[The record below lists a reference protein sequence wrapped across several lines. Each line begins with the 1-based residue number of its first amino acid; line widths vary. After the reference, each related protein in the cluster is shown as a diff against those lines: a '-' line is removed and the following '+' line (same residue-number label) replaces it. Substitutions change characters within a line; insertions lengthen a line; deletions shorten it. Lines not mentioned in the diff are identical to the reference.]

1 MLETIREKI
10 AYLRGIIDGDSSLME
25 GRNGFLFTKI
35 LQVLEDLARDVDEL
49 AQAQD
54 ELDEYLQEVDFD
66 LAYLEDEFFAEDD
79 DHDCDCDCDCDDD
92 DEDWDDGFEGSLVE
106 VECPECEDIVTFD
119 EDFLFDQGV
128 QIRCPRCDAVVF
140 ETDDFEDVEEIFN
153 EDTEEE
159 HDED

>member
-10 AYLRGIIDGDSSLME
+10 AYLRGIIDGDPSMAE
-25 GRNGFLFTKI
+25 GRSGFLFAKTLQI
-35 LQVLEDLARDVDEL
+35 LEELADEVDEL

-66 LAYLEDEFFAEDD
+66 LAYLEDQAFS
-79 DHDCDCDCDCDDD
+79 DD
-92 DEDWDDGFEGSLVE
+92 DEHDFDCGCEDEWEDGCEGSLVE
-106 VECPECEDIVTFD
+106 VECPVCDDIVTFD
-119 EDFLFDQGV
+119 EEFLFDEGV

-140 ETDDFEDVEEIFN
+140 ETADFEEL
-153 EDTEEE
+153 EDLFDEDAIIEE

>member
-1 MLETIREKI
+1 METIREKI
-10 AYLRGIIDGDSSLME
+10 AYLRGIVDGDPSMTE

-35 LQVLEDLARDVDEL
+35 LHVLEELAHEVDEL
-49 AQAQD
+49 AQVQD

-66 LAYLEDEFFAEDD
+66 LAYLEDEFFIDED
-79 DHDCDCDCDCDDD
+79 DHDCDCDCDCDDY
-92 DEDWDDGFEGSLVE
+92 DEWDDSSDGSLVE

-140 ETDDFEDVEEIFN
+140 ETSDFEELEDLFEE
-153 EDTEEE
+153 DAVLEE

>member
-10 AYLRGIIDGDSSLME
+10 AYLRGIVDGDPSMTE
-25 GRNGFLFTKI
+25 GRNGFLFTRI
-35 LQVLEDLARDVDEL
+35 LQVLEELAHGVDEL
-49 AQAQD
+49 TEAHD

-66 LAYLEDEFFAEDD
+66 LAYLEDEFFIDED
-79 DHDCDCDCDCDDD
+79 DHDCDCDCEGDDY
-92 DEDWDDGFEGSLVE
+92 DEWDDSLDGSLVE

-140 ETDDFEDVEEIFN
+140 ETADFEELEDLLEEDNIL
-153 EDTEEE
+153 EE